1 MSDFKDEIDWNLAIH
16 DLREACK
23 YRVLEMQLIWLFEI
37 ISILLFQNNIGSKL
51 VRRLDG
57 YYRLTHKDAIQ
68 LAPQIGVRESV
79 FRKLSDYRD
88 TFVHFGYLRAK
99 PLLLEF
105 LEYVTV
111 EELDNLMQVSEV
123 TLNLRNGLL

>member
-1 MSDFKDEIDWNLAIH
+1 MSDFKDDINWNIALS

-23 YRVLEMQLIWLFEI
+23 YRVLELQLVWMFEI
-37 ISILLFQNNIGSKL
+37 ITILLFQINIGSKL

-57 YYRLTHKDAIQ
+57 AYRLTHKGVIQ
-68 LAPQIGVRESV
+68 LASQVGVREGTLG
-79 FRKLSDYRD
+79 RLSEYRD